1 MKDKPFQCNFCHHR
15 FLYEDRYLKHNCKQK
30 IRSEE
35 VQSSLGQAA
44 WFHYQAWM
52 RAQHHL
58 IPHIKSFLHSK
69 FYNPFLRFAKFAK
82 QVRIPDP
89 ELYIQQMVNLDM
101 QPMLWT
107 NDQVYVAF
115 LEYMDR
121 KVPAGKNAQITIDTL
136 FDFSD
141 ALGCEIGDVF
151 SHIDANEVIQLMR
164 QRKLSPWLLLHS
176 DKFKQF
182 YGKLSKDQ
190 RIVLETIIRPK
201 YWSEKLNNNPEI
213 VQQMKKFVKELN
225 L

>member
-1 MKDKPFQCNFCHHR
+1 M
-15 FLYEDRYLKHNCKQK
+15 
-30 IRSEE
+30 IRKEE
-35 VQSSLGQAA
+35 METPVGQAA

-69 FYNPFLRFAKFAK
+69 YYQPFMRFAKFAK

-89 ELYIQQMVNLDM
+89 DLYIQQMVNLDM

-121 KVPAGKNAQITIDTL
+121 KVPANKNAQITINTL
-136 FDFSD
+136 FDFAA
-141 ALGCEIGDVF
+141 ALNCEIDDIF
-151 SHIDANEVIQLMR
+151 NHIDANEVIQLMR

-182 YGKLSKDQ
+182 YVKLPKEQ
-190 RIVLETIIRPK
+190 KIVLETIIRPK
-201 YWSEKLNNNPEI
+201 YWGEKLKDNPETVEQI
-213 VQQMKKFVKELN
+213 KKFVQELN